1 MIYDGIIN
9 KPPMEEIIE
18 HGWVKDAAAKVHK
31 YLKRWK
37 NKAGKWVYQYKKP
50 KSKGTMKST
59 EYSRALLNYNLA
71 DNADAAYFINKKRK
85 DDYGIYSVRQID
97 VARQNAKNRHTKRK
111 MTNKI
116 RTKTPMGASDSRY
129 SGLKPYRYRQ
139 LSSTPKSQKDS
150 LDLPWY
156 VDQMNSNARE
166 RRKQR
171 NRSAAERARKNRR
184 AK

>member
-1 MIYDGIIN
+1 MQTYQSTPDYYRDY
-9 KPPMEEIIE
+9 IE
-18 HGWVKDAAAKVHK
+18 HGYLKYQAAKVHK
-31 YLKRWK
+31 YLKRWR
-37 NKAGKWVYQYKKP
+37 NKAGKWIYQYKKP
-50 KSKGTMKST
+50 KSKATMKSM
-59 EYSRALLNYNLA
+59 EYSRALLNDNLA
-71 DNADAAYFINKKRK
+71 DNADTAYFINKKRK

-97 VARQNAKNRHTKRK
+97 VARQNAKNRYTQRK

-139 LSSTPKSQKDS
+139 LSSIPKGQNDS

-156 VDQMNSNARE
+156 VDAMNSNARE

-171 NRSAAERARKNRR
+171 NRLAAERARKNRR